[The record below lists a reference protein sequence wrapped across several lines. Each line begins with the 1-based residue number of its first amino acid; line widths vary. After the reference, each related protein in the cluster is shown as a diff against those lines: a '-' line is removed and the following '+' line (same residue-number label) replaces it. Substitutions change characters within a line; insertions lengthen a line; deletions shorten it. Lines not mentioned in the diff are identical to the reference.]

1 MPHGA
6 LPAAGEP
13 GDRRR
18 TASGFDGMA
27 GDPLANL
34 QLTTTDVADL
44 TGFMKTLATRHAKGR
59 LVSLLEGG
67 YGLGNLAKGTAAH
80 VEALLV
86 G

>member
-1 MPHGA
+1 
-6 LPAAGEP
+6 
-13 GDRRR
+13 
-18 TASGFDGMA
+18 
-27 GDPLANL
+27 
-34 QLTTTDVADL
+34 
-44 TGFMKTLATRHAKGR
+44 MKTLATRHAKGR